1 MKCKWLRHQLS
12 GDLWMTDD
20 DIVIVAVG
28 MMTAVGLSAAET
40 AASVRS
46 ATTRFTVTTWLDK
59 RFEPFT
65 VAEVIEEALP
75 DLAPALSK
83 ETGLTYRE
91 NRMLRLGATPL
102 LECIKSITPI
112 SESPGLVLTLPE
124 TETTLPLDR
133 DKFLEFFAGQTEGAF
148 DIGKSDSSFKGR
160 AGGLLAI
167 DQASRMIRE
176 GNSKFMIA
184 GGVDTYRDLYI
195 LGTLDLEKRV
205 KSAVNLDGFVPGE
218 AAGFMLLT
226 DGRTAQEADLTP
238 LARISPV
245 CKGFEEGHLGSEKP
259 YIGDGLAAAVE
270 KLLQESGPAESIQEV
285 YSSMNGENHWAK
297 EWGVAYLRNKAGFNP
312 EHGMHHPAD
321 CFGET
326 GAACGSLL
334 TGLAALGIMQG
345 YRLSP
350 SLVYCSSD
358 GGERAAVIVSSPQ

>member
-1 MKCKWLRHQLS
+1 
-12 GDLWMTDD
+12 MTDQD
-20 DIVIVAVG
+20 VVIVGVG
-28 MMTAVGLSAAET
+28 MMTAMGLSAAET

-46 ATTRFTVTTWLDK
+46 ATMRFTETTWLDK

-75 DLAPALSK
+75 DLAPTLTK
-83 ETGLTYRE
+83 EKSLTYRE
-91 NRMLRLGATPL
+91 NRMLRLGKMPL
-102 LECIKSITPI
+102 LECIKPI
-112 SESPGLVLTLPE
+112 ASKAESPGLALTLPE

-133 DKFLEFFAGQTEGAF
+133 ARFLELFAEQTDGAF

-167 DQASRMIRE
+167 GQASRMIRE
-176 GNSKFMIA
+176 GNSKFVVA

-218 AAGFMLLT
+218 GAGFLLLA
-226 DGRTAQEADLTP
+226 GRTAAQEAELTP

-245 CKGFEEGHLGSEKP
+245 CEGFEEGHLGSEKP
-259 YIGDGLAAAVE
+259 YTGDGLAAVVE
-270 KLLQESGPAESIQEV
+270 KLLQEGGPAEPIQEV

-297 EWGVAYLRNKAGFNP
+297 EWGVAYLRNQAAFNP
-312 EHGMHHPAD
+312 EHGMNHPAD
-321 CFGET
+321 CFGDT

-334 TGLAALGIMQG
+334 TGLASLGIMQG
-345 YRLSP
+345 YRKSP

-358 GGERAAVIVSSPQ
+358 AGERAAVVVSSPQ

>member
-1 MKCKWLRHQLS
+1 
-12 GDLWMTDD
+12 MTDED
-20 DIVIVAVG
+20 VVIVGVG

-46 ATTRFTVTTWLDK
+46 ATMRFMETTWLDK

-75 DLAPALSK
+75 DLAPALTK
-83 ETGLTYRE
+83 EKGLTYRE
-91 NRMLRLGATPL
+91 DRMLRLGAMPL
-102 LECIKSITPI
+102 LECIKSIA
-112 SESPGLVLTLPE
+112 SKEESPGLALTLPE

-133 DKFLEFFAGQTEGAF
+133 EKFLKLFADQTDGAF
-148 DIGKSDSSFKGR
+148 DINKSDSSFKGR

-167 DQASRMIRE
+167 NQASRMIQE

-218 AAGFMLLT
+218 GAGFLLLT
-226 DGRTAQEADLTP
+226 DGRTARQKDLTP

-245 CKGFEEGHLGSEKP
+245 CEGFEEGHLGSEKP
-259 YIGDGLAAAVE
+259 YTGDGLAAAVE
-270 KLLQESGPAESIQEV
+270 ELFQESDLTEPIQEV

-297 EWGVAYLRNKAGFNP
+297 EWAVAYLRNQAAFNS
-312 EHGMHHPAD
+312 EHGMRHPAD
-321 CFGET
+321 CFGDT
-326 GAACGSLL
+326 GAVCGSLL
-334 TGLAALGIMQG
+334 TGLAAMGIMQG
-345 YRLSP
+345 YRKSP

-358 GGERAAVIVSSPQ
+358 DGERAVVVVSSLQ